1 MNYKIPRTVS
11 VGGLGKT
18 KRIEIGGTSPVSIQT
33 MWKEGIIPVLSDN
46 NVLDSIL
53 LRIDEL
59 SRVGCDLIRFAVPD
73 MESAKALCFIAENT
87 SMPLV
92 ADIHFD
98 YKLALECLKGNVA
111 KIRINPGNIGSRAN
125 VEKVV
130 NACKEK
136 GAAIRIGVNSGS
148 LPQDILAQVRENKIS
163 RAEGLALTAAREAEI
178 FNELNFNSVVVSMK
192 ASSVEETI
200 LANESFATKFD
211 IPLHIGVTEAGP
223 LISGVVKSTIAF
235 THLLNEN
242 IGSTIR
248 VSLSDTP
255 INEVITGR
263 EILRETGK
271 RPDGVKLISCPRC
284 GRLGFDVHSFVTRW
298 QTELLSLNKNITVAV
313 MGCVVNGP
321 GEGKHADLGICGAGD
336 SVMIFKHG
344 QICCTLR
351 ADNSIQNEE
360 LRLKSLMEEA
370 DNAFRKEL
378 YSL

>member
-1 MNYKIPRTVS
+1 MIYKIPRTVS

-18 KRIEIGGTSPVSIQT
+18 KRIEIGGNAPVSIQT
-33 MWKEGIIPVLSDN
+33 MWKEGIVSVLNDRN
-46 NVLDSIL
+46 ALDSIL
-53 LRIDEL
+53 YRINEL
-59 SRVGCDLIRFAVPD
+59 SQIGCDLIRFAVPD
-73 MESAKALCFIAENT
+73 MDSAKALCLIAENT

-111 KIRINPGNIGSRAN
+111 KIRINPGNIGSKEN
-125 VEKVV
+125 VIKVV

-148 LPQDILAQVRENKIS
+148 LPHDILEQVNNKQIT

-178 FNELNFNSVVVSMK
+178 FNELNFDSVVVSMK

-200 LANESFATKFD
+200 LANESFASKFD
-211 IPLHIGVTEAGP
+211 LPLHIGVTEAGP

-248 VSLSDTP
+248 VSLSDSP
-255 INEVITGR
+255 MNEVITGR

-271 RPDGVKLISCPRC
+271 RTPRNLQS
-284 GRLGFDVHSFVTRW
+284 GKR
-298 QTELLSLNKNITVAV
+298 NTVSSA
-313 MGCVVNGP
+313 P
-321 GEGKHADLGICGAGD
+321 YSIPSDL
-336 SVMIFKHG
+336 F
-344 QICCTLR
+344 
-351 ADNSIQNEE
+351 
-360 LRLKSLMEEA
+360 
-370 DNAFRKEL
+370 
-378 YSL
+378 

>member
-1 MNYKIPRTVS
+1 MNYKIPQTVS

-53 LRIDEL
+53 TRIDDL

-73 MESAKALCFIAENT
+73 IESAKALCLIAENT

-98 YKLALECLKGNVA
+98 YKLALECLKGNIA
-111 KIRINPGNIGSRAN
+111 KIRINPGNIGSREN

-148 LPQDILAQVRENKIS
+148 LPRDILAQVNENKIS

-178 FNELNFNSVVVSMK
+178 FDELNFNSVVVSMK

-200 LANESFATKFD
+200 LANESFASKFD

-255 INEVITGR
+255 MNEVITGR

-271 RPDGVKLISCPRC
+271 RPEGVKLISCPRC

-336 SVMIFKHG
+336 SVMIFKRG

-351 ADNSIQNEE
+351 ADNSIEDEQ
-360 LRLKSLMEEA
+360 LRLKTLMQNA
-370 DNAFRKEL
+370 DNEFRKEL

>member
-73 MESAKALCFIAENT
+73 MESAKALCLIAENT

-163 RAEGLALTAAREAEI
+163 RAEG
-178 FNELNFNSVVVSMK
+178 
-192 ASSVEETI
+192 
-200 LANESFATKFD
+200 
-211 IPLHIGVTEAGP
+211 
-223 LISGVVKSTIAF
+223 
-235 THLLNEN
+235 
-242 IGSTIR
+242 
-248 VSLSDTP
+248 
-255 INEVITGR
+255 
-263 EILRETGK
+263 
-271 RPDGVKLISCPRC
+271 
-284 GRLGFDVHSFVTRW
+284 
-298 QTELLSLNKNITVAV
+298 
-313 MGCVVNGP
+313 
-321 GEGKHADLGICGAGD
+321 
-336 SVMIFKHG
+336 
-344 QICCTLR
+344 
-351 ADNSIQNEE
+351 
-360 LRLKSLMEEA
+360 
-370 DNAFRKEL
+370 
-378 YSL
+378 

>member
-73 MESAKALCFIAENT
+73 MESAKALCLIAENT

-98 YKLALECLKGNVA
+98 YKIALECLKGNVA

-178 FNELNFNSVVVSMK
+178 FNELNFDSVVVSMK

-200 LANESFATKFD
+200 LANESFASKFD

-235 THLLNEN
+235 THLLKEN

-255 INEVITGR
+255 MNEVITGR

-351 ADNSIQNEE
+351 TDNSIQNEE
-360 LRLKSLMEEA
+360 MRLKSLMEDA